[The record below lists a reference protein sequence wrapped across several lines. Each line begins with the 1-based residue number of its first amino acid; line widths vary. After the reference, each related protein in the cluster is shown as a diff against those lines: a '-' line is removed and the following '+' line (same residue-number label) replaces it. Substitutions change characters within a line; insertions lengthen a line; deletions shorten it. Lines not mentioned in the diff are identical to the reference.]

1 MQIAATGA
9 PRLRYGRGGEGIV
22 MQTHLTQLA
31 DVETRLQHAVGEL
44 RTQQSLLSSLDC
56 PQWRG
61 PLAMLLA
68 NGLRA
73 YGWLE
78 DQQSSLMRRLAEE
91 LPRH

>member
-1 MQIAATGA
+1 
-9 PRLRYGRGGEGIV
+9 
-22 MQTHLTQLA
+22 MQTHLTELA

-44 RTQQSLLSSLDC
+44 RIQQGLLPSLDC
-56 PQWRG
+56 PQWRA

-78 DQQSSLMRRLAEE
+78 DQQFGLVRRLAEE
-91 LPRH
+91 QPRH